1 MQNLNNIQWGEFYLK
16 DVFNEIQRGKRLKK
30 EHHKRGEVPYISS
43 TSMNNGVD
51 GFVGNKENVR
61 LFSSCLTIA
70 NSGSVGSTFFQPFTF
85 VASDHVTKLSN
96 SKFNRY
102 VYLFISTTVKKL
114 GEKYSFN
121 REIND
126 NRIKKEK
133 ILLPINEQG
142 EPDYAFMEQY
152 MREKERQLV
161 DKYKEYLSFEING
174 LGLSGGGVNLLAN
187 KAWGEFFMEDIFH
200 INAGKRLTKLE
211 MKCGKTPFIGASD
224 SNNGI
229 TAYVSNTNS
238 SLSSNVLGVNY
249 NGSVVENFYHPYKAL
264 FSDDVKK
271 LSFKHINGN
280 EFLYLFAKSV
290 ILQQK
295 SKYQYA
301 YKFNEGRML
310 RQKILLP
317 VNKQGAPDY
326 VYMENYMKH
335 LGYQKLNAYLQGKAS
350 VQ

>member
-1 MQNLNNIQWGEFYLK
+1 
-16 DVFNEIQRGKRLKK
+16 
-30 EHHKRGEVPYISS
+30 
-43 TSMNNGVD
+43 
-51 GFVGNKENVR
+51 
-61 LFSSCLTIA
+61 
-70 NSGSVGSTFFQPFTF
+70 
-85 VASDHVTKLSN
+85 
-96 SKFNRY
+96 
-102 VYLFISTTVKKL
+102 
-114 GEKYSFN
+114 
-121 REIND
+121 
-126 NRIKKEK
+126 
-133 ILLPINEQG
+133 
-142 EPDYAFMEQY
+142 
-152 MREKERQLV
+152 
-161 DKYKEYLSFEING
+161 
-174 LGLSGGGVNLLAN
+174 
-187 KAWGEFFMEDIFH
+187 MEDIFH

-211 MKCGKTPFIGASD
+211 MKKGKTPFIGASD

-229 TAYVSNTNS
+229 TAYVVNTNS
-238 SLSSNVLGVNY
+238 SLDSNLLGVNY